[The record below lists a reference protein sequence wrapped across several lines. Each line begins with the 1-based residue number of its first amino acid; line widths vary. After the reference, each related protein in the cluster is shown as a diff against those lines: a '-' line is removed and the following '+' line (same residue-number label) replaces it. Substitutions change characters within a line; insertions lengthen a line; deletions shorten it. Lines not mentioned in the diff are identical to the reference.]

1 MKTVIRLSFL
11 AFASFVMFS
20 CKKSDTLVV
29 NEPPVPDTPNIT
41 SKIFPYTTQPVSTSL
56 GSAQTVFTTG
66 DVVTIFVPYGV
77 GNDDIVSS
85 TLVVSDNASGDAIAT
100 FDLLP
105 NTDPSAAQLNVP
117 ADLHDVPFMFVTFT
131 ADNNFSGKVIDVAT
145 SIVGNKAH
153 SEDTLA
159 TAFSVQ

>member
-11 AFASFVMFS
+11 AIASFVMFS
-20 CKKSDTLVV
+20 CKKDDAVV
-29 NEPPVPDTPNIT
+29 TQPQPQADPNIT
-41 SKIFPYTTQPVSTSL
+41 SKIYPYTTQPISTTL
-56 GSAQTVFTTG
+56 GSAQTVFNTG

-77 GNDDIVSS
+77 GNDNVVSS
-85 TLVVSDNASGDAIAT
+85 SLVASDNASGDAIAT
-100 FDLLP
+100 YALLP
-105 NTDPSAAQLNVP
+105 STDPSAAQLDVP

-131 ADNNFSGKVIDVAT
+131 ADNNFSGKVIDIST